1 MIKEL
6 AQCRKEIDEIDEQIV
21 ELFEK
26 RMHVARD
33 VITYKLHHNKEIFQP
48 EREETVLQNNVNR
61 IQDEELKEYALSFLQ
76 DMMDVSK
83 SYQSSFI
90 PLKNH
95 YQFHKPKTKN
105 IVVGYQ
111 GVEGSFSSL
120 AMEEYFGKVTS
131 KNYQQFED
139 VFRALKNDEIEYGI
153 LPLENSSTGAIN
165 DNYDLVRDY
174 DCYIV
179 GEHCISISQH
189 LLALPGSD
197 IKDIKEVYSHP
208 QGLQQCSQFLQDNVG
223 ITSHEYS
230 NTAASA
236 KYVSET
242 GNTSLGAIASKQAAK
257 LYGLEVVKENIHNE
271 KSNHTRFIVVAKH
284 LEDHSETNRVSIVFT
299 LSHKVGA
306 LYSILKAIKDHHI
319 NLSRI
324 ESRPIKDKNWQY
336 YFYID
341 FEGSLHDVGVQI
353 ALEQMKAHCLT
364 LRVIG
369 NYQQK

>member
-1 MIKEL
+1 MMKDL
-6 AQCRKEIDEIDEQIV
+6 KQCRQDIDEIDEQIL

-26 RMHVARD
+26 RMHIAHD
-33 VITYKLHHNKEIFQP
+33 VITYKLHNNQEIFQP
-48 EREETVLQNNVNR
+48 KREKEVLEKNVAR
-61 IQDEELKEYALSFLQ
+61 VKDEQLKEYALSFMQ

-95 YQFHKPKTKN
+95 YQFLAPKTSD

-120 AMEEYFGKVTS
+120 AMETYFGDVPS

-139 VFRALKNDEIEYGI
+139 VFKALKNDEIKYGI

-174 DCYIV
+174 DFYIV
-179 GEHCISISQH
+179 GEQSISISQH
-189 LLALPGSD
+189 LLGLPGS
-197 IKDIKEVYSHP
+197 KVSDIKEVYSHP
-208 QGLQQCSQFLQDNVG
+208 QGLQQCSQFLQDNPT

-230 NTAASA
+230 NTATSA
-236 KYVSET
+236 KYVSEIKDI
-242 GNTSLGAIASKQAAK
+242 SFGAIASLQAAN
-257 LYGLEVVKENIHNE
+257 LYGLEVVQENIHNE
-271 KSNHTRFIVVAKH
+271 KSNHTRFIVIGKH
-284 LEDHSETNRVSIVFT
+284 LEDHSATNRVSIVFT

-341 FEGSLHDVGVQI
+341 FEGSLHDLGVQI

>member
-1 MIKEL
+1 MKDLE
-6 AQCRKEIDEIDEQIV
+6 QCRQEIDEIDEQLMQ
-21 ELFEK
+21 LFEQ
-26 RMHVARD
+26 RMHVVKD
-33 VITYKLHHNKEIFQP
+33 VVLYKLENHKQIFQP
-48 EREETVLQNNVNR
+48 DREQIVLDKNVAR
-61 IQDEELKEYALSFLQ
+61 IKDEKLKSYALSFLQ

-90 PLKNH
+90 PLETK
-95 YQFHKPKTKN
+95 YLMEKPKKEN

-111 GVEGSFSSL
+111 GVEGAFSHQ
-120 AMEEYFGKVTS
+120 AMLTYFGDV
-131 KNYQQFED
+131 KNKHYPHFED
-139 VFRALKNDEIEYGI
+139 VFIALKNGKIDYGV

-174 DCYIV
+174 DFYIV
-179 GEHCISISQH
+179 GEQSVSISQH
-189 LLALPGSD
+189 LLALPDAKLED
-197 IKDIKEVYSHP
+197 IQEVYSHP
-208 QGLQQCSQFLQDNVG
+208 QGLQQCSDFLNKYSYIMQ
-223 ITSHEYS
+223 TPFS

-236 KYVSET
+236 KYVSDT
-242 GNTSLGAIASKQAAK
+242 KDITKAAIASKTAAS
-257 LYGLEVVKENIHNE
+257 LYGLKVLQENIHNE
-271 KSNHTRFIVVAKH
+271 LSNHTRFIIVGKK
-284 LEDHSETNRVSIVFT
+284 LEDHPKASRVSIVFT

-341 FEGSLHDVGVQI
+341 FEGSLHDQDVQL

-364 LRVIG
+364 LRVLG
-369 NYQQK
+369 NY